1 MDKYELSIKEDK
13 IKKHAEKKDY
23 ATAAKIADTIDWSK
37 VKNIK
42 MLTLVSQIY
51 ERVKN
56 YTEAKNV
63 LLLAYDRV
71 PVGRRM
77 LYKLCELCVKAG
89 NLDEAEDFFEEFQ
102 EIAPNDISKL
112 ILAYQ
117 IEAARGEPLEKL
129 ITILE
134 LYRKNEFEEKWA
146 YELAYLYHKAGRV
159 KECVQLCNE
168 IILWFSVGP
177 YVDKALNLKMQYEP
191 LTPVQQEKLVNKKK
205 FEERIKVV
213 EREFAEKYSQ
223 ETLEARGSAEDPT
236 LKAEG
241 AAEAAAA
248 AEPTEEILME
258 EMAEEEEN
266 EEAMIP
272 EAQFHDMEN
281 DLAQAVREAVEAGAS
296 ETEEPDLMDQT
307 REIVKEEKEAEPS
320 AEEKLGQTADFM
332 NEVSAALAASVA
344 ATEKDEDERKKE
356 PVSEPEADAA
366 EEEAVS
372 EPEADA
378 TEKSQASESEADATE
393 ESQAS
398 ESEADAMEEEAD
410 SEPEPD
416 TSGEE
421 PEETLDAETEPDSE
435 ETAPEAQE
443 KPVQEEMPKK
453 SSVVKMPIPKSVAKQ
468 MVREEREKKAEEPV
482 YEETSNMEFEET
494 VNLNVNQLT
503 CVVVDEPDGPERM
516 KNALEKLKKTHEVLG
531 TRAGQ
536 AAKISGGKL
545 NGRSL
550 GAVFAKLGGR
560 DLIIDRAADM
570 DGRSVSGLVSEIK
583 NPSETRV
590 VLLVDEAER
599 MDMLLGDHPELDML
613 CVYLEDDSQMSLD
626 DFVESAKEYAKQE
639 ECVIDETAGL
649 ALYAAAERLRGDGVK
664 LSEEEAKNLID
675 DVIDRAEHRGIKGLF
690 GSKYDKNGYLILKE
704 QFFKNI

>member
-281 DLAQAVREAVEAGAS
+281 DLAQAVREAVETGAS
-296 ETEEPDLMDQT
+296 EAEGPDLMDQT
-307 REIVKEEKEAEPS
+307 REIVKEEKEVEPS

-344 ATEKDEDERKKE
+344 ATEKGEDERKKE
-356 PVSEPEADAA
+356 PVSEPEADAT
-366 EEEAVS
+366 EEEVVS

-378 TEKSQASESEADATE
+378 AE

-398 ESEADAMEEEAD
+398 EPEADAAEEEAV

-421 PEETLDAETEPDSE
+421 PEETLDAETESDSE
-435 ETAPEAQE
+435 EPAPEAQE

-468 MVREEREKKAEEPV
+468 MVQEEQEKKAVEPV
-482 YEETSNMEFEET
+482 YEETSNMEFEEE
-494 VNLNVNQLT
+494 VNLNVNRLT

-583 NPSETRV
+583 NPGETRV

>member
-241 AAEAAAA
+241 AVEAAAA

>member
-42 MLTLVSQIY
+42 LLTLVSQIY

-296 ETEEPDLMDQT
+296 EAEGPDLMDQT

-344 ATEKDEDERKKE
+344 ATEKGEDERKKE
-356 PVSEPEADAA
+356 LVSEPEADAA
-366 EEEAVS
+366 EEEAV
-372 EPEADA
+372 
-378 TEKSQASESEADATE
+378 
-393 ESQAS
+393 
-398 ESEADAMEEEAD
+398 

-435 ETAPEAQE
+435 EPAPEAQE

-468 MVREEREKKAEEPV
+468 MVQEEQEKKAVEPV
-482 YEETSNMEFEET
+482 YEETSNMEFEEE

-570 DGRSVSGLVSEIK
+570 DGRSISGLVSEIK
-583 NPSETRV
+583 NPGETRV

>member
-23 ATAAKIADTIDWSK
+23 ATAAKIADTIDWSR

-296 ETEEPDLMDQT
+296 EAEGPDLMDQT

-344 ATEKDEDERKKE
+344 ATEKGEDERKKE
-356 PVSEPEADAA
+356 L
-366 EEEAVS
+366 VS

-378 TEKSQASESEADATE
+378 TE
-393 ESQAS
+393 
-398 ESEADAMEEEAD
+398 EEAV

-435 ETAPEAQE
+435 EPAPEAQE
-443 KPVQEEMPKK
+443 KTVQEEMPKK

-468 MVREEREKKAEEPV
+468 MVQEEQEKKVVEPV
-482 YEETSNMEFEET
+482 YEETSNMEFEEA

-583 NPSETRV
+583 NPGETRV